1 MKSIFKPKQLIVLII
16 SYFRELSREPEV
28 LFWGVIFPILMA
40 LGLGIAF
47 TQKADVERHI
57 AVIENQGELSSDL
70 QFEDFLKHKTEKVK
84 ENDKEE
90 YKLVIKDKK
99 LGNTTFF
106 FQKTNWKEATL
117 LLKRGEINLI
127 VEEKKDGIKY
137 HFDPV
142 SSDAQ
147 LTFMALS
154 RVIQNKQT
162 YSDENKV
169 EPLTLTGTRYID
181 FFVPGLLAM
190 GIMMSS
196 VWGLSFGIIDRRAK
210 KLLRRM
216 IATPMKK
223 SHFLIS
229 LLVGR
234 TTMNFVE
241 ACLLFFFSYLV
252 FGITIQGSVAALLLI
267 FFASNFTFAGIAFLI
282 ASRTASTEA
291 GNGLI
296 NAVVTPM
303 VVLSGIFFSYHNFP
317 DVIIP
322 FIKILPLTLLA
333 DAVRS
338 IFIEG
343 AGFQEIAI
351 PFFVLTAM
359 GIVFFSIGLKVF
371 KWY

>member
-1 MKSIFKPKQLIVLII
+1 
-16 SYFRELSREPEV
+16 
-28 LFWGVIFPILMA
+28 MA

-47 TQKADVERHI
+47 TQKANVEKHI
-57 AVIENQGELSSDL
+57 AVIVNQQQPSSDL
-70 QFEDFLKHKTEKVK
+70 EFEDFLKNRTEKIK
-84 ENDKEE
+84 GKDKDE

-106 FQKTNWKEATL
+106 FQEVNWKEATI
-117 LLKRGEINLI
+117 LLKRGEISLI
-127 VEEKKDGIKY
+127 VEETKNGTKY

-142 SSDAQ
+142 SPDGQ
-147 LTFMALS
+147 LTYLALS
-154 RVIQNKQT
+154 RLVQNKET
-162 YSDENKV
+162 YNDESNV
-169 EPLTLTGTRYID
+169 EPLTVKGTRYID
-181 FFVPGLLAM
+181 FFIPGLIAM
-190 GIMMSS
+190 GVMMSS

-234 TTMNFVE
+234 ATMNFLE
-241 ACLLFFFSYLV
+241 ACLLFFFAYLV
-252 FGITIQGSVAALLLI
+252 FGITIQGSVLALILI
-267 FFASNFTFAGIAFLI
+267 FLVSNFAFAGIAFLI

-296 NAVVTPM
+296 NAVLTPM
-303 VVLSGIFFSYHNFP
+303 IVLSGIFFSYHNFP

-322 FIKILPLTLLA
+322 IIKILPLTLLA
-333 DAVRS
+333 DSVRS

-351 PFFVLTAM
+351 PFFVLTGM
-359 GIVFFSIGLKVF
+359 GIVFFSLGLKMF
-371 KWY
+371 KWH